1 MKFLNRFG
9 AYIAALVIFAAI
21 ACIYCSPSLDGKV
34 VNAGDTS
41 HYKGAV
47 QEVKKY
53 HDETGDY
60 SFWTGSMFS
69 GMPNYQIGGGHYKS
83 STLLAPLKKIALAGH
98 RQGATP
104 AILIVYF
111 ISFFILLRA
120 FKVNPWL
127 SIVGALAIG
136 FSSYFLIIIPAG
148 HITKTS
154 TIALMAIAIGGFHLI
169 YQKRYGLGALLTA
182 FPVAIAFVNHPQ
194 MGYYICMLIGILF
207 CAELYIHIKERRMK
221 DFGFATLIFAFAM
234 LIGFG
239 AQSANV
245 FANKEY
251 AEQTMRGGHSDL
263 EKADDVTNKTRG
275 LDLDYATQWSYG
287 IDESLS
293 FLVPGIKGG
302 ASGYNVGKDSK
313 LYKELVRQGIDRR
326 AAAQFCESVPLYWGE
341 QPFTSGNVYMGAIVC
356 FLFVLGIILVKGS
369 YKWALVVATAF
380 SIVLAWGSNFMPLTE
395 FFFKHFPL
403 YNKFRTVSSILIV
416 AEITMPLLGF
426 LALRDIMGQQDNKS
440 TRQQDNKRA
449 GRSVL
454 IAAGITGG
462 LCLILALFGGSLF
475 SFRSSYDASWA
486 GSMPDF
492 IYKGIIDERK
502 ALLAADAWRSLLFI
516 AGAALVVWLTTQGK
530 LKSGWMIGI
539 LGLLIVVDMWQV
551 DKRYFNDSNFIPAK
565 QEKAYFAMQPY
576 EKEILADPDP
586 NFRVMNLT
594 TSTFNDAR
602 TSYYLKSVGGYSAA
616 KLRRYQD
623 LIDQHISKMNWRVLN
638 MLNTKYIITKG
649 SDGQLQPMRNPDAM
663 GNAWFVD
670 TLMVVD
676 GANAESDALN
686 RLDLHTTAVLDREF
700 AAFAPQPMLAAD
712 STRSVRL
719 TKYTP
724 RYLDYE
730 STSAQPGT
738 IVFSEIYYPYG
749 WRATIDGQPADH
761 FRVDYMLRAL
771 NVPAGRHQIHFEF
784 APDSVR
790 RGDTLSL
797 ICILILY
804 AFTLCLIGR
813 EVSRCVKNR
822 KKVAIKE

>member
-9 AYIAALVIFAAI
+9 AYLAALVVFVAI
-21 ACIYCSPSLDGKV
+21 ACIYCAPSLQGLV

-47 QEVKKY
+47 QEVKQY
-53 HDETGDY
+53 HEQTGDY

-83 STLLAPLKKIALAGH
+83 ATLLKPLKRIALAGH

-127 SIVGALAIG
+127 SIVGAVAIG
-136 FSSYFLIIIPAG
+136 LSSYFLVIIPAG

-154 TIALMAIAIGGFHLI
+154 TIALMAMAIGGFHLI
-169 YQKRYGLGALLTA
+169 YRKRYGPGALLTA

-207 CAELYIHIKERRMK
+207 FAELYIHIKERRMK
-221 DFGFATLIFAFAM
+221 DFGLATLVFALA
-234 LIGFG
+234 LLTGFG

-245 FANKEY
+245 FANREY

-263 EKADDVTNKTRG
+263 QKADDATNKTRG

-287 IDESLS
+287 IGESLS
-293 FLVPGIKGG
+293 FLVPGVRGC
-302 ASGYNVGKDSK
+302 ASGYNVGTGSK
-313 LYKELVRQGIDRR
+313 LYKSMTRQGIDRR
-326 AAAQFCESVPLYWGE
+326 AAAQFCQNAPLYWGE

-356 FLFVLGIILVKGS
+356 FLFVLGILLVKGP

-380 SIVLAWGSNFMPLTE
+380 SIALAWGSNFMPLTKL
-395 FFFKHFPL
+395 FFNYFPL
-403 YNKFRTVSSILIV
+403 YNKFRTVSSILVV

-426 LALRDIMGQQDNKS
+426 LALRDMMGGGQDK
-440 TRQQDNKRA
+440 KRV

-462 LCLILALFGGSLF
+462 LCLVLAVFGGSLF
-475 SFRSSYDASWA
+475 SFRSSTDASWA
-486 GSMPDF
+486 SDLPAF
-492 IYKGIIDERK
+492 IYEGIIGERK
-502 ALLAADAWRSLLFI
+502 AMLAADAWRSMIFI
-516 AGAALVVWLTTQGK
+516 AGAALVVWLFSQRK
-530 LKSGWMIGI
+530 LKSGWMTAI
-539 LGLLIVVDMWQV
+539 LGLLITVDMWQV
-551 DKRYFNDSNFIPAK
+551 DKRFFNDGNFIPAK

-576 EKEILADPDP
+576 EKQILADPDP

-602 TSYYLKSVGGYSAA
+602 TSYYLKSIGGYSAA

-623 LIDQHISKMNWRVLN
+623 LIDQHISQMNMNVLN
-638 MLNTKYIITKG
+638 MLNTKYFITKG
-649 SDGQLQPMRNPDAM
+649 TGGQPQVVRNPDAM

-686 RLDLHTTAVLDREF
+686 RIDLHTTAVLDRQF
-700 AAFAPQPMLAAD
+700 AAFAPQSVLAPD
-712 STRSVRL
+712 STRSIRL

-730 STSAQPGT
+730 SVSAQPGT
-738 IVFSEIYYPYG
+738 VVFSEIYYPYG
-749 WRATIDGQPADH
+749 WHATIDGQPADH
-761 FRVDYMLRAL
+761 FRANYTLRAL
-771 NVPAGRHQIHFEF
+771 SVPAGKHRIHFEF

-790 RGDTLSL
+790 RGDTLSMV
-797 ICILILY
+797 CIIILY
-804 AFTLCLIGR
+804 AATLLVVLHALLGR
-813 EVSRCVKNR
+813 KRLRRN
-822 KKVAIKE
+822 

>member
-1 MKFLNRFG
+1 MKFFKRFG
-9 AYIAALVIFAAI
+9 AYLAALVLFTAV
-21 ACIYCSPSLDGKV
+21 ACIYCSPSLEGKV

-41 HYKGAV
+41 HYKGAA

-53 HDETGDY
+53 HEETGDY

-83 STLLAPLKKIALAGH
+83 STLLKPLKKVALAGH
-98 RQGATP
+98 KQTQTP

-120 FKVNPWL
+120 FKVNEWL

-136 FSSYFLIIIPAG
+136 LSSYFLIIIPAG

-182 FPVAIAFVNHPQ
+182 YPIAVSFVNHPQ
-194 MGYYICMLIGILF
+194 MGYYICMLIGVLF
-207 CAELYIHIKERRMK
+207 FAELYIHIKEKRMK
-221 DFGFATLIFAFAM
+221 DFGLATLIFAFAL

-263 EKADDVTNKTRG
+263 EKSNDATNKTRG

-302 ASGYNVGKDSK
+302 ASGYNIGTDSK
-313 LYKELVRQGIDRR
+313 LYKDMVRQGVDRR
-326 AAAQFCESVPLYWGE
+326 AAAQFCQNVPLYWGE

-356 FLFVLGIILVKGS
+356 FLFVLGIVLVKGP

-380 SIVLAWGSNFMPLTE
+380 SIALAWGSNFMPLTSL
-395 FFFKHFPL
+395 FFKVFPL

-426 LALRDIMGQQDNKS
+426 LALRDMMRGTIERKQMV
-440 TRQQDNKRA
+440 
-449 GRSVL
+449 RSVY
-454 IAAGITGG
+454 IAAGVTGG

-486 GSMPDF
+486 GNLPEF
-492 IYKGIIDERK
+492 VYKGIIGERK
-502 ALLAADAWRSLLFI
+502 ALLAADSWRSLLFI
-516 AGAALVVWLTTQGK
+516 AGAAFTVWIYAQGK
-530 LKSGWMIGI
+530 LKSGWMIAI
-539 LGLLIVVDMWQV
+539 LGLLITVDMWQV
-551 DKRYFNDSNFIPAK
+551 DKRYFNDGNFIAAK

-576 EKEILADPDP
+576 EKQILADPDP

-623 LIDQHISKMNWRVLN
+623 LIDQHISKMNMNVLN
-638 MLNTKYIITKG
+638 MLNTKYFIVEG
-649 SDGQLQPMRNPDAM
+649 DNGQPSVVPNREAM

-670 TLMVVD
+670 KLTVVD
-676 GANAESDALN
+676 DANAESEALN
-686 RLDLHTTAVLDREF
+686 TLDLRTTAVLDKEF
-700 AAFAPQPMLAAD
+700 ASFVPASAPAGD
-712 STRSVRL
+712 SLRSVRL
-719 TKYTP
+719 TTYTP

-730 STSAQPGT
+730 STSSQPGT

-771 NVPAGRHQIHFEF
+771 NVPAGNHKIHFEF

-790 RGDTLSL
+790 KGDLLSTV
-797 ICILILY
+797 CILILY
-804 AFTLCLIGR
+804 AATLVVIIAALR
-813 EVSRCVKNR
+813 PRL
-822 KKVAIKE
+822 KKQKQA

>member
-1 MKFLNRFG
+1 MKFLKKYG
-9 AYIAALVIFAAI
+9 AYIVALVLFAAV
-21 ACIYCSPSLDGKV
+21 ACIYCAPSLQGMV

-41 HYKGAV
+41 HFKGAV
-47 QEVKKY
+47 QEVKQY
-53 HDETGDY
+53 HKETGDY

-69 GMPNYQIGGGHYKS
+69 GMPNYQIGGGHYRS
-83 STLLAPLKKIALAGH
+83 NTLLAPLKKLALAGH

-194 MGYYICMLIGILF
+194 MGYYICMLIGVLF
-207 CAELYIHIKERRMK
+207 FAELYIHIKEKRMK
-221 DFGFATLIFAFAM
+221 DFGLATLIFAFAL

-239 AQSANV
+239 AQSASV
-245 FANKEY
+245 FANQEY

-263 EKADDVTNKTRG
+263 EKADDATNKTRG

-302 ASGYNVGKDSK
+302 ASGYNIGKESK
-313 LYKELVRQGIDRR
+313 LYKDMVRQGIDRR
-326 AAAQFCESVPLYWGE
+326 AAAQFCENVPLYWGE

-356 FLFVLGIILVKGS
+356 FLFVLGIILVRGP
-369 YKWALVVATAF
+369 YKWAILVATVF
-380 SIVLAWGSNFMPLTE
+380 SIALAWGNNFMPLTAL
-395 FFFKHFPL
+395 FFKVFPL

-426 LALRDIMGQQDNKS
+426 LALRDLMNGTIDK
-440 TRQQDNKRA
+440 KKA
-449 GRSVL
+449 GRGVL

-462 LCLILALFGGSLF
+462 ICLILALFGGSLF
-475 SFRSSYDASWA
+475 NFRSNYDASWA
-486 GSMPDF
+486 NNLPDF
-492 IYKGIIDERK
+492 VYNGIIAERK

-516 AGAALVVWLTTQGK
+516 SGAALVVWLTSQGK

-551 DKRYFNDSNFIPAK
+551 DKRYFNDSNFMPAK
-565 QEKAYFAMQPY
+565 QEKSYFAMLPY

-602 TSYYLKSVGGYSAA
+602 TSYYLKSIGGYSAA

-623 LIDQHISKMNWRVLN
+623 LIDQHISKMNFNVLN

-649 SDGQLQPMRNPDAM
+649 SNGQPQAVPNPNAM

-670 TLMVVD
+670 TLTVVSD
-676 GANAESDALN
+676 ANAESDALN
-686 RLDLHTTAVLDREF
+686 HLDLHTTAVLDKEF
-700 AAFAPQPMLAAD
+700 ASFVTQPVQEPD
-712 STRSVRL
+712 STRAVRL

-730 STSAQPGT
+730 STSTQPGT
-738 IVFSEIYYPYG
+738 IVFSEIFYPYG
-749 WRATIDGQPADH
+749 WRASIDGLPADH

-771 NVPAGRHQIHFEF
+771 NVPAGHHQIHFEF
-784 APDSVR
+784 SPDSVR
-790 RGDTLSL
+790 KGDMLSM
-797 ICILILY
+797 ICIFILY
-804 AFTLCLIGR
+804 AATLFVIGR
-813 EVSRCVKNR
+813 EIMNRR
-822 KKVAIKE
+822 KKDKKVVNNK

>member
-21 ACIYCSPSLDGKV
+21 ACIYCSPSLEGKV

-41 HYKGAV
+41 HFKGAV
-47 QEVKKY
+47 QEVKQY
-53 HDETGDY
+53 HEETGDY

-83 STLLAPLKKIALAGH
+83 STLLKPLRKIALAGH
-98 RQGATP
+98 KQSQTP

-127 SIVGALAIG
+127 SIVGAVAIG
-136 FSSYFLIIIPAG
+136 LSSYFLVIIPAG

-169 YQKRYGLGALLTA
+169 YRKRYGLGALLTA

-194 MGYYICMLIGILF
+194 MGYYIFLLIGLLF
-207 CAELYIHIKERRMK
+207 FAELYIHIKERRMK
-221 DFGFATLIFAFAM
+221 DFGLATLVFAFA
-234 LIGFG
+234 LLVGFG

-263 EKADDVTNKTRG
+263 EKADDATNKTSG

-287 IDESLS
+287 IGESLS
-293 FLVPGIKGG
+293 FLVPGVRGC
-302 ASGYNVGKDSK
+302 ASGYDVGTGSK
-313 LYKELVRQGIDRR
+313 LYKEMTRQGIDRR
-326 AAAQFCESVPLYWGE
+326 AAAQFCQSTPLYWGE

-356 FLFVLGIILVKGS
+356 FLFVLGILLVKGP
-369 YKWALVVATAF
+369 YKWALVAATAF
-380 SIVLAWGSNFMPLTE
+380 SIALAWGSNFMPLTE

-426 LALRDIMGQQDNKS
+426 LALREMMGGRMDK
-440 TRQQDNKRA
+440 KKA

-454 IAAGITGG
+454 IAAGVTGG
-462 LCLILALFGGSLF
+462 ICLVLALFGGSLF
-475 SFRSSYDASWA
+475 SFRSSTDATWSSDIPA
-486 GSMPDF
+486 F
-492 IYKGIIDERK
+492 IYQGIIGERK

-516 AGAALVVWLTTQGK
+516 AGAALVVWLFSQGK
-530 LKSGWMIGI
+530 LRSGWMTAI
-539 LGLLIVVDMWQV
+539 LGVLITVDMWQI
-551 DKRYFNDSNFIPAK
+551 DKRFFNDSNFIPAG

-576 EKEILADPDP
+576 EKQILADPDP

-602 TSYYLKSVGGYSAA
+602 TSYRLKSVGGYSAA

-623 LIDQHISKMNWRVLN
+623 LIDQHISKMNMNVLN
-638 MLNTKYIITKG
+638 MLNTKYFITKG
-649 SDGQLQPMRNPDAM
+649 ADGKPQVVRNPEAM

-670 TLMVVD
+670 TLTVVGD
-676 GANAESDALN
+676 ANAESDALN
-686 RLDLHTTAVLDREF
+686 RLDLHTTAVLDKEF
-700 AAFAPQPMLAAD
+700 ASFATQPVRTPD
-712 STRSVRL
+712 STRTVSL

-730 STSAQPGT
+730 STSAQPAT

-771 NVPAGRHQIHFEF
+771 NVPAGHHQIHFEF

-790 RGDTLSL
+790 RGDTLSTA
-797 ICILILY
+797 CILVLY
-804 AFTLCLIGR
+804 AATLFIIGR
-813 EVSRCVKNR
+813 EIIIRRKKS
-822 KKVAIKE
+822 KKVAINE